1 MKSKFVTL
9 VGTVLT
15 LALSSTVAVAQSNK
29 FPERDFPSSETT
41 TETSEP
47 SADGSNMVAAAEE
60 KLSPDAMEI
69 LCVRFPL
76 NSRCE
81 GKAEATTSP
90 ENTNTEEITPPDNT
104 IETTPGA
111 PLPGTTPEGEVAPSE
126 DDAPTNMTPMP
137 GGMTPEAIPSEDDA
151 PTNMTPMPGGMTPE
165 AIPSEDDAPTN
176 MTPMPGGMTPEAI
189 PSEDDAPANITPMPG
204 GMTPEAIPS
213 QDDGPTNITPMPGGV
228 TPEAIPSQDD
238 APTNLNQPGDTTL
251 PDSNSPSNTEE
262 ETTPDNG
269 AGILAPQ

>member
-1 MKSKFVTL
+1 MKSKFITL
-9 VGTVLT
+9 IGTALT

-29 FPERDFPSSETT
+29 FPNQDLPSGETT

-47 SADGSNMVAAAEE
+47 SADGSNMVAASEE
-60 KLSPDAMEI
+60 KLSPQAMEI

-104 IETTPGA
+104 IETTPDA

-126 DDAPTNMTPMP
+126 DDAPTN
-137 GGMTPEAIPSEDDA
+137 
-151 PTNMTPMPGGMTPE
+151 
-165 AIPSEDDAPTN
+165 
-176 MTPMPGGMTPEAI
+176 
-189 PSEDDAPANITPMPG
+189 ITP
-204 GMTPEAIPS
+204 I
-213 QDDGPTNITPMPGGV
+213 PGGV
-228 TPEAIPSQDD
+228 TPEATPSEDD
-238 APTNLNQPGDTTL
+238 APTNLNQPGGTTL
-251 PDSNSPSNTEE
+251 PDSNSPNNTEE

>member
-9 VGTVLT
+9 IGTALT
-15 LALSSTVAVAQSNK
+15 LALSSTVAVAQSTK
-29 FPERDFPSSETT
+29 FPEREFPEREAPTEVSE
-41 TETSEP
+41 SDD
-47 SADGSNMVAAAEE
+47 ALVAAAEE

-137 GGMTPEAIPSEDDA
+137 GG
-151 PTNMTPMPGGMTPE
+151 
-165 AIPSEDDAPTN
+165 
-176 MTPMPGGMTPEAI
+176 
-189 PSEDDAPANITPMPG
+189 
-204 GMTPEAIPS
+204 
-213 QDDGPTNITPMPGGV
+213 V
-228 TPEAIPSQDD
+228 TPRSRLE
-238 APTNLNQPGDTTL
+238 
-251 PDSNSPSNTEE
+251 
-262 ETTPDNG
+262 
-269 AGILAPQ
+269 

>member
-9 VGTVLT
+9 IGTALT
-15 LALSSTVAVAQSNK
+15 LALSSTVAVAQSTK
-29 FPERDFPSSETT
+29 FPEREFPEREAPTEVSE
-41 TETSEP
+41 SDD
-47 SADGSNMVAAAEE
+47 ALVAAAEE

-126 DDAPTNMTPMP
+126 EEDAPTNMTPMP
-137 GGMTPEAIPSEDDA
+137 GGVTPEAAPSEDDA
-151 PTNMTPMPGGMTPE
+151 PTNM
-165 AIPSEDDAPTN
+165 
-176 MTPMPGGMTPEAI
+176 
-189 PSEDDAPANITPMPG
+189 
-204 GMTPEAIPS
+204 
-213 QDDGPTNITPMPGGV
+213 
-228 TPEAIPSQDD
+228 
-238 APTNLNQPGDTTL
+238 NQPGDTTL
-251 PDSNSPSNTEE
+251 PDSNSPSDTEE

>member
-9 VGTVLT
+9 IGTALT

-29 FPERDFPSSETT
+29 FPERNLPSGEAT

-111 PLPGTTPEGEVAPSE
+111 PLPGNTPEG
-126 DDAPTNMTPMP
+126 
-137 GGMTPEAIPSEDDA
+137 EAIPSEDA
-151 PTNMTPMPGGMTPE
+151 
-165 AIPSEDDAPTN
+165 
-176 MTPMPGGMTPEAI
+176 
-189 PSEDDAPANITPMPG
+189 
-204 GMTPEAIPS
+204 
-213 QDDGPTNITPMPGGV
+213 PTNITPMPGGV
-228 TPEAIPSQDD
+228 TPEAAPSED
-238 APTNLNQPGDTTL
+238 APTNITPMPGGVTPEAT
-251 PDSNSPSNTEE
+251 PSE
-262 ETTPDNG
+262 D
-269 AGILAPQ
+269 APTNM